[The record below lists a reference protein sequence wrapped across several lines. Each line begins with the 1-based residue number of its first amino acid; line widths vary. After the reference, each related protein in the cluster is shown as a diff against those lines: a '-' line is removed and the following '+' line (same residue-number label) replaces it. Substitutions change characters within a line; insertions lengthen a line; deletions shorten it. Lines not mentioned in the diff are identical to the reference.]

1 MYLPERADWVD
12 VGGDDFGDTPGE
24 EIPDD
29 ESAIVTAHGQQCPAA
44 VKGGRH
50 RNTHRVQ
57 RTFKVLKAQC
67 ILSFIKKVN
76 FSKIL

>member
-1 MYLPERADWVD
+1 MDM
-12 VGGDDFGDTPGE
+12 GGDDFGDTSGE

-29 ESAIVTAHGQQCPAA
+29 ESAIVTAHSQQCPAA

-67 ILSFIKKVN
+67 YMSYIEKVN
-76 FSKIL
+76 FLQIL